1 MEETPPQPPQ
11 KLVLLKAHEGKRQR
25 AKNRD
30 DAIDGAESE
39 LYEASTSLLRDLMF
53 FGDIDPEM
61 NPEQLPTSIPPAW
74 VKECGVRGAERRF
87 RLCLEAWK
95 PSSRVAAG
103 VMVAKHVFT
112 SMHKSRSEAKRP
124 KVMNLN
130 LIQMNQ
136 PPRVYPELDVTDR
149 EK

>member
-1 MEETPPQPPQ
+1 MDEPPAHPPQ
-11 KLVLLKAHEGKRQR
+11 KLVLVKAREGRVGRSKTR
-25 AKNRD
+25 A
-30 DAIDGAESE
+30 DAIDSAETE

-53 FGDIDPEM
+53 FGDIDPDNQE
-61 NPEQLPTSIPPAW
+61 ELPKVIPPAW
-74 VKECGVRGAERRF
+74 VKECGIKGAERRF
-87 RLCLEAWK
+87 RLCQEAWK

-130 LIQMNQ
+130 LIQMSE